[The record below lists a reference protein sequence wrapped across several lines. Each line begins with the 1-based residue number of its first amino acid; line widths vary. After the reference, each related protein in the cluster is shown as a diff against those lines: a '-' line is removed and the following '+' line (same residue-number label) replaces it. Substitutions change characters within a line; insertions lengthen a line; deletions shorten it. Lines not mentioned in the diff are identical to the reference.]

1 MNVFWKLY
9 WSLYPGIT
17 NKVVYLQRQICGFYI
32 SDGIVSEKY
41 GLTVKL
47 VDYNSESD
55 LREWCDVMNNSY
67 DDCFF
72 DETKAKQFL
81 IHHPLFQAN
90 KTVLFCSNTI
100 PCASVSWGGYRQN
113 SKVGGDFRIGVKSE
127 FQGCGLGRMC
137 VEYAY
142 ARLADEGYKFGESII
157 TIKRIPSLML
167 HFSLGFVPRYDTKY
181 VTHKD
186 NLKNINII
194 QRIRLT
200 ILLYK
205 YYSKYLKGLKNKYL

>member
-47 VDYNSESD
+47 IDYNSESD

-90 KTVLFCSNTI
+90 KTVLFYSNTI
-100 PCASVSWGGYRQN
+100 PCASVSWGGI
-113 SKVGGDFRIGVKSE
+113 GRI
-127 FQGCGLGRMC
+127 
-137 VEYAY
+137 
-142 ARLADEGYKFGESII
+142 
-157 TIKRIPSLML
+157 
-167 HFSLGFVPRYDTKY
+167 
-181 VTHKD
+181 
-186 NLKNINII
+186 LK
-194 QRIRLT
+194 
-200 ILLYK
+200 
-205 YYSKYLKGLKNKYL
+205 

>member
-1 MNVFWKLY
+1 MNVFRKLY
-9 WSLYPGIT
+9 WWLYPLIT
-17 NKVVYLQRQICGFYI
+17 NKVVYLQRQICGFCI

-47 VDYNSESD
+47 IDYNSESD

-90 KTVLFCSNTI
+90 KTVLFYSNAI
-100 PCASVSWGGYRQN
+100 PCASVSWGYRQKP
-113 SKVGGDFRIGVKSE
+113 KVGGDFRIGVKSE

-142 ARLADEGYKFGESII
+142 ARLADEGYKLGESVI
-157 TIKRIPSLML
+157 TVKRVPSLML
-167 HFSLGFVPRYDTKY
+167 HFSLGFEPRYNMRY
-181 VTHKD
+181 VSYKG
-186 NLKNINII
+186 NLKNINLI
-194 QRIRLT
+194 QRVRLT
-200 ILLYK
+200 FSLYAYYQK
-205 YYSKYLKGLKNKYL
+205 YKKCLKRKFL